1 VKLGAIKYSFLS
13 LLLIVTTGCQQ
24 GGVRDDYGDGGG
36 TPQQQRQASRSDI
49 YVRLA
54 IAYMQEGQL
63 GMALKKIKRGIELD
77 STNGEAH
84 NVLAIIY
91 QRLGETSLA
100 EKHFGRASRLQP
112 RNPYIRNAYGSF
124 LCQQQRYDA
133 ADEQFRTA
141 LENPLYKTPEVALTN
156 AGICAK
162 KSGDMEEAENYFRT
176 ALRHRSDYP
185 QALIQMAQLSYDV
198 GEPLSSRGYLQRFH
212 KVAKHTPSSLWLAIQ
227 TERVLGDKN
236 AEASYQMLLRG
247 NYPDSDEM
255 KLLRESSTQ

>member
-1 VKLGAIKYSFLS
+1 VRLGTIKYSV
-13 LLLIVTTGCQQ
+13 LLLLLVVSTGCQQ
-24 GGVRDDYGDGGG
+24 GGVRDDYGDSGG
-36 TPQQQRQASRSDI
+36 TIEDQRKANRSDI

-77 STNGEAH
+77 SSNGEAH

-91 QRLGETSLA
+91 QRLGENSLA

-124 LCQQQRYDA
+124 LCQQQRYDD
-133 ADEQFRTA
+133 ADQQFRNA
-141 LENPLYKTPEVALTN
+141 LSNPLYKTPEVALTN

-162 KSGDMEEAENYFRT
+162 QSGDAEKAEGYFRK
-176 ALRHRSDYP
+176 ALGLRGDYP
-185 QALIQMAQLSYDV
+185 QALIQMAQLSYDI

-212 KVAKHTPSSLWLAIQ
+212 QVTKHTPSSLWLAIQ
-227 TERVLGDKN
+227 TERVLGDKD
-236 AEASYQMLLRG
+236 AVASYEMLLRG
-247 NYPDSDEM
+247 NFPDSEEM
-255 KLLRESSTQ
+255 KLLRESSAQ

>member
-1 VKLGAIKYSFLS
+1 VSS
-13 LLLIVTTGCQQ
+13 GCQQ
-24 GGVRDDYGDGGG
+24 GGVRDDYGESSG
-36 TPQQQRQASRSDI
+36 TAQEQRQASRSDI

-77 STNGEAH
+77 PNNGEAH

-91 QRLGETSLA
+91 QRLGESELA
-100 EKHFGRASRLQP
+100 EKHFGRATRLQP
-112 RNPYIRNAYGSF
+112 RNPYTRNAYGSF
-124 LCQQQRYDA
+124 LCQQKQYDA
-133 ADEQFRTA
+133 ADEQFQTA
-141 LENPLYKTPEVALTN
+141 LKNPLYKTPEVALTN

-162 KSGDMEEAENYFRT
+162 KSGNTGKAEDYLRT
-176 ALRHRSDYP
+176 ALRYRRDYP
-185 QALIQMAQLSYDV
+185 QALLQMAQLSYDI

-212 KVAKHTPSSLWLAIQ
+212 KVAKHTPASLWLAIE

-236 AEASYQMLLRG
+236 AVASYKMLLRG

-255 KLLRESSTQ
+255 KLLRETSSQ

>member
-1 VKLGAIKYSFLS
+1 VFVS
-13 LLLIVTTGCQQ
+13 TGCQQ
-24 GGVRDDYGDGGG
+24 GGVRDDYGDSGG
-36 TPQQQRQASRSDI
+36 TIEEQRKANRSDI

-77 STNGEAH
+77 PSNGEAH

-91 QRLGETSLA
+91 QRLGENSLA

-112 RNPYIRNAYGSF
+112 SNPYIRNAYGSF
-124 LCQQQRYDA
+124 LCQQQRYDS
-133 ADEQFRTA
+133 ADEQFRIA
-141 LENPLYKTPEVALTN
+141 LKNPLYKTPEVALTN

-162 KSGDMEEAENYFRT
+162 KSGDMDGAENYFRT
-176 ALRHRSDYP
+176 ALSRRSDFP
-185 QALIQMAQLSYDV
+185 QALIQMAQLSYDI

-236 AEASYQMLLRG
+236 AEASYRMLLRG
-247 NYPDSDEM
+247 NFPDSEEM
-255 KLLRESSTQ
+255 KLLRESGSQ